1 MIDTSHRFFPKRR
14 HTNEDARAGAATG
27 LRSGF
32 RARLLTAFNR
42 FSGVPVETDLAGY
55 ARTVRK
61 IRAFHETE
69 ALARKTDEELGRLAV
84 SLRRRLEDEP
94 SIGDE
99 ERVRIEA
106 FALVAEAARRAT
118 GLDAH
123 DVQMIAG
130 LAMFDGKVAE
140 LPTGEG
146 KTLAA
151 VFPASLFALSGRAV
165 HILTFNDYLARRD
178 AAWMGPVYRL
188 LGLSVGVVQ
197 EGLDKPAKKTAYAC
211 DVVYSTAKEAGF
223 DYLRDRLAYE
233 PTDLV
238 HRAFDA
244 ALVDEADSILID
256 EARIPLVIAG
266 TAGGPG
272 ADAGRLAAVVRG
284 LERGKDYETDAE
296 NANVFPTDAG
306 ILRIELLL
314 GCGNLFA
321 PENEMLLAAAHCA
334 LHAETLL
341 ERDVD
346 YIVRA
351 GRVEIVDEFT
361 GRVMDKRHWPDGL
374 QAAVEAKESVG
385 RGSEGR
391 ILGSIS
397 LQHFFRLYPALC
409 GMTATARTSFREL
422 KEFYG
427 LGVVVVPPHRPCVRR
442 DLPDVVF
449 THRAPKLAALVDEI
463 AGVHV
468 AGCPVL
474 VGTSSVKESEELAA
488 ALKAAGVFC
497 DVLNAKSDELE
508 AAVIAR
514 AGAPGAVTISTN
526 MAGRGT
532 DIKLGGP
539 REEELGKVAALGGLY
554 VIGTN
559 RHESLRIDS
568 QLRGRAGRQGDPGW
582 SRFFISLE
590 DDIFERYGL
599 SRRLFK
605 RYRLDRRAGAVDDEL
620 LRKDILHGQRVI
632 EGRNLDIR
640 RALWDYATLVETQRG
655 IVAGWRD
662 GVFDGGRGPGLA
674 RGSTSAVLARRYAT
688 GEWRAEGSSLDLPA
702 GADAPFRPSAEL
714 LAAGS
719 ACFGREVFDRMAR
732 RAALFHI
739 DSAWADH
746 LAWLADLREG
756 IHLVSIGRNE
766 PLREFQKAATEAFL
780 GLQEKIGHVVR
791 TTLESF
797 VEREGPVDLDAEGL
811 KGPSSTWTYL
821 VNDDQFGWG
830 VELVKGTNIGF
841 AAGAAAFYGPLF
853 VFALIANRLK
863 RRRHKREDGAAGGVP

>member
-1 MIDTSHRFFPKRR
+1 MIDTSHRSYSEGRR
-14 HTNEDARAGAATG
+14 TDKKPGSDAAAG
-27 LRSGF
+27 LRGGF

-42 FSGVPVETDLAGY
+42 FRGVPVETDLARY
-55 ARTVRK
+55 VRTARK
-61 IRAFHETE
+61 IRTCHGTE
-69 ALARKTDEELGRLAV
+69 GLGLKSDEELERLAI
-84 SLRRRLEDEP
+84 SLNRRFKGELSTED
-94 SIGDE
+94 GALA
-99 ERVRIEA
+99 RIEA
-106 FALVAEAARRAT
+106 FALVDEAARRAT
-118 GLDAH
+118 GIAVH
-123 DVQMIAG
+123 DVQLIAG
-130 LAMFDGKVAE
+130 LAMADGKVAE

-151 VFPASLFALSGRAV
+151 VFPASLFALTGRAV

-178 AAWMGPVYRL
+178 AAWMGPAYRL

-197 EGLDKPAKKTAYAC
+197 EGMDRSAKRSAYAC
-211 DVVYSTAKEAGF
+211 DVVYATAKEAGF
-223 DYLRDRLAYE
+223 DHLRDRLAYE
-233 PTDLV
+233 PADLV
-238 HRAFDA
+238 HQPFDV

-256 EARIPLVIAG
+256 EARIPLVISG
-266 TAGGPG
+266 TAGTPG

-306 ILRIELLL
+306 IRQVESIL

-321 PENEMLLAAAHCA
+321 PENEMTLAAVHCA

-346 YIVRA
+346 YIVRD

-374 QAAVEAKESVG
+374 QAAVEAKEGVR

-391 ILGSIS
+391 ILGSIT

-449 THRAPKLAALVDEI
+449 THKEAKLGALVREI
-463 AGVHV
+463 AGVHA
-468 AGCPVL
+468 AGRPVL
-474 VGTSSVKESEELAA
+474 VGTSSVRESEELAA
-488 ALKAAGVFC
+488 ALKEAGIVC
-497 DVLNAKSDELE
+497 DVLNAKNDELE
-508 AAVIAR
+508 ASVIAR
-514 AGAPGAVTISTN
+514 AGAVGAVTISTN

-539 REEELGKVAALGGLY
+539 HEEELDKVAALGGLY

-559 RHESLRIDS
+559 RHESLRIDN
-568 QLRGRAGRQGDPGW
+568 QLRGRAGRQGDPGA

-599 SRRLFK
+599 SRQLLSRHRLC
-605 RYRLDRRAGAVDDEL
+605 RQDEAVDDDL
-620 LRKDILHGQRVI
+620 LRKEILHGQRVI

-640 RALWDYATLVETQRG
+640 RALWDYSTLVDTQRR

-662 GVFDGGRGPGLA
+662 GVF
-674 RGSTSAVLARRYAT
+674 S
-688 GEWRAEGSSLDLPA
+688 LPA
-702 GADAPFRPSAEL
+702 GADAPFRPGPRL
-714 LAAGS
+714 LKSGS
-719 ACFGREVFDRMAR
+719 ARFGREEFDRMAR
-732 RAALFHI
+732 RVALFHI
-739 DSAWADH
+739 DRVWADH
-746 LAWLADLREG
+746 LAWLADLRES
-756 IHLVSIGRNE
+756 IHLVKLGRME
-766 PLREFQKAATEAFL
+766 PLTEFQKSATEAFL
-780 GLQEKIGHVVR
+780 SMEKAVERDVL
-791 TTLESF
+791 TTLKSL
-797 VEREGPVDLDAEGL
+797 VAREGPVDLDAEGL

-830 VELVKGTNIGF
+830 VEMLKGSNIGF
-841 AAGAAAFYGPLF
+841 TAVAAALYGPLY
-853 VFALIANRLK
+853 VFALIVNRFK
-863 RRRHKREDGAAGGVP
+863 RKKAS

>member
-1 MIDTSHRFFPKRR
+1 MIDTS
-14 HTNEDARAGAATG
+14 
-27 LRSGF
+27 F
-32 RARLLTAFNR
+32 RARLQTAFNR
-42 FSGVPVETDLAGY
+42 FRGVPVETDLARY
-55 ARTVRK
+55 VRTVRK
-61 IRAFHETE
+61 IRASHDTEGLGLKSDE
-69 ALARKTDEELGRLAV
+69 ALGFIAAALCPRFKGEV
-84 SLRRRLEDEP
+84 STEDQETAKV
-94 SIGDE
+94 E
-99 ERVRIEA
+99 V
-106 FALVAEAARRAT
+106 FALVDEAARRAT
-118 GLDAH
+118 GLAAH

-130 LAMFDGKVAE
+130 LAMADGKVAE

-151 VFPASLFALSGRAV
+151 VFPAALFALTGRAV

-178 AAWMGPVYRL
+178 AAWMGPIYRL

-197 EGLDKPAKKTAYAC
+197 EGLDKTAKRTAYAC

-233 PTDLV
+233 RDELV
-238 HRAFDA
+238 HRPFDA

-256 EARIPLVIAG
+256 EARIPLVISG

-296 NANVFPTDAG
+296 NANVFPTDGG
-306 ILRIELLL
+306 IRRIEHLL

-321 PENEMLLAAAHCA
+321 PENEMFLAAVHCA

-346 YIVRA
+346 YIVRD

-374 QAAVEAKESVG
+374 QAAVEAKEGVR

-391 ILGSIS
+391 ILGSIT

-409 GMTATARTSFREL
+409 GMTATARTSSREL

-442 DLPDVVF
+442 DLSDVVF
-449 THRAPKLAALVDEI
+449 THKEAKLSALVREI
-463 AGVHV
+463 ASSHA
-468 AGCPVL
+468 AGRPVL
-474 VGTSSVKESEELAA
+474 VGTASVRESEELAS
-488 ALKAAGVFC
+488 ALKEAGIGC
-497 DVLNAKSDELE
+497 DTLNAKNDELE

-532 DIKLGGP
+532 DIKLGGAG
-539 REEELGKVAALGGLY
+539 EEERGQVAALGGLY

-559 RHESLRIDS
+559 RHESLRIDN
-568 QLRGRAGRQGDPGW
+568 QLRGRAGRQGDPGS

-599 SRRLFK
+599 SRQLLSRHRLC
-605 RYRLDRRAGAVDDEL
+605 RQDEAVDDDL
-620 LRKDILHGQRVI
+620 LRKEILHGQRVI

-640 RALWDYATLVETQRG
+640 RALWDYSTLVDTQRR

-662 GVFDGGRGPGLA
+662 GVFDP
-674 RGSTSAVLARRYAT
+674 
-688 GEWRAEGSSLDLPA
+688 PA
-702 GADAPFRPSAEL
+702 GADAPFRPGSRFL
-714 LAAGS
+714 KAGS
-719 ACFGREVFDRMAR
+719 ARFGREEFDRMAR

-739 DSAWADH
+739 DRLWADH
-746 LAWLADLREG
+746 LAWLADLRES
-756 IHLVSIGRNE
+756 IHLVKLGRME
-766 PLREFQKAATEAFL
+766 PLTEFQKSATETFL
-780 GLQEKIGHVVR
+780 NMEKAIERHVR
-791 TTLESF
+791 ATLKSL
-797 VEREGPVDLDAEGL
+797 VAREGPDDLDAEGL

-830 VELVKGTNIGF
+830 VEMLKGSNIGF
-841 AAGAAAFYGPLF
+841 AAIAAALYGPLY

-863 RRRHKREDGAAGGVP
+863 KRR